1 MADFKDTVRDRSL
14 ITGEGSLVEK
24 RGGSDI
30 FVDEKK
36 GGGGQKFLCNINSD

>member
-36 GGGGQKFLCNINSD
+36 GGGKNFCAI

>member
-24 RGGSDI
+24 GKGQI
-30 FVDEKK
+30 FLWMKKK
-36 GGGGQKFLCNINSD
+36 GGGKNFCAI